1 MTEPIWSHG
10 GAGGVRAVLEDLDH
24 AAGALAG
31 AAQELADA
39 ARALGVAAHVA
50 AWTPDRAPASP
61 ALAEAAAASSRE
73 ADALDA
79 LAAALRAAATAY
91 LEGEAAARQGV
102 SLVGRVGEA
111 TADWFGSV
119 WWGARTAIA
128 MQGLSPLL
136 GGLSG
141 VGQPPTTGWAGR
153 DEASAA
159 AGLLGDHY
167 GEVVVALAV
176 ALHQAE
182 SGEPPYRSVTA
193 GDPVA
198 ARAPDSVAQVMG
210 RLAWLQAEGGGRVAI
225 ETVRGPTGTRHLVYV
240 PGTED
245 WWVTSGNPADMKSN
259 LTSVLGAWS
268 DAARAV
274 TDAIVA
280 HGIRPEDQVLLA
292 GHSQGGMVATVVAGA
307 LAQRFGDV
315 RVVTAG
321 SPTGRIALP
330 ATVPAL
336 HLENTRDLVPGL
348 DGRANPDRA
357 NRVTVSHDR
366 RRSEQADAPDGS
378 RTVAQAHGIDG
389 YAATA
394 RLVDEGVSD
403 STRAWLAQARP
414 LLAGGR
420 STVTAYAPVTG

>member
-10 GAGGVRAVLEDLDH
+10 GAGGVHAVLEDLDH
-24 AAGALAG
+24 AAGALG
-31 AAQELADA
+31 AAAAELADA
-39 ARALGVAAHVA
+39 ARALAVAAHVA
-50 AWTPDRAPASP
+50 GWTPDRAPASP

-102 SLVGRVGEA
+102 SLVGSAGEGV
-111 TADWFGSV
+111 ADWFGSV
-119 WWGARTAIA
+119 VWGMRTAIG
-128 MQGLSPLL
+128 MQGLNPLV
-136 GGLSG
+136 GGVRD
-141 VGQPPTTGWAGR
+141 VGQPPTTGWMGR
-153 DEASAA
+153 DEASGAV
-159 AGLLGDHY
+159 GLLGDHY
-167 GEVVVALAV
+167 GEVVAALAV
-176 ALHQAE
+176 ALRQAE
-182 SGEPPYRSVTA
+182 AWEPPYRAVAA
-193 GDPVA
+193 GEPVE
-198 ARAPDSVAQVMG
+198 ARAPDSLAQVMG
-210 RLAWLQAEGGGRVAI
+210 RLAWLQAEGDGTVAI
-225 ETVRGPTGTRHLVYV
+225 ETVRGLAGTRHLVYV

-245 WWVTSGNPADMKSN
+245 WWVSSGNPADMQSN

-274 TDAIVA
+274 TDAIAA
-280 HGIRPEDQVLLA
+280 HGIPPEEPVLLA
-292 GHSQGGMVATVVAGA
+292 GHSQGGMVAAVVAAA
-307 LAQRFGDV
+307 LADRFRDV

-330 ATVPAL
+330 TAVPAL

-366 RRSEQADAPDGS
+366 RRSARPDAPDGS

-403 STRAWLAQARP
+403 STRAWMAGAAP

-420 STVTAYAPVTG
+420 STVTAYRPVTG